1 MVFEMKLNTEPFERI
16 KSGRKKLELRLFD
29 EKRQRLDIGDI
40 IIFSRLPDM
49 EDKLA
54 VKVMGLCRFA
64 TFTDLFATISPDMCG
79 IDVDTIEK
87 KTALMRKYYSEE
99 EEKKY
104 GVLGIKVELIDI
116 ETALKKDHII
126 QAEYEHFFPDGVK

>member
-49 EDKLA
+49 
-54 VKVMGLCRFA
+54 
-64 TFTDLFATISPDMCG
+64 P
-79 IDVDTIEK
+79 
-87 KTALMRKYYSEE
+87 
-99 EEKKY
+99 
-104 GVLGIKVELIDI
+104 
-116 ETALKKDHII
+116 
-126 QAEYEHFFPDGVK
+126 Q